1 MSLTG
6 ERPFANGMSRDRDQS
21 TILLVEDER
30 NDVFFLE
37 YAFEGAGI
45 TNPLQIVEDGQEAID
60 YLAGT
65 GKYADRRKYPLP
77 CLVLLDLKMPRK
89 SGLDVLRWIQE
100 HPAFQMMIV
109 IVLSSS
115 RNKSDVD
122 EAYQLGA
129 RSYLVKPLSV
139 SERLE
144 LARALKHYWLK
155 LNTLPSFEGC
165 GPEQKD

>member
-1 MSLTG
+1 MTTQ
-6 ERPFANGMSRDRDQS
+6 PF
-21 TILLVEDER
+21 TILHVEDDP
-30 NDVFFLE
+30 NDVLLVQRALRKANAPLAIQAVSDGDKALA
-37 YAFEGAGI
+37 YLSGA
-45 TNPLQIVEDGQEAID
+45 EA
-60 YLAGT
+60 YS
-65 GKYADRRKYPLP
+65 DREKSPLP
-77 CLVLLDLKMPRK
+77 HLVLLDLKMPRK